1 MTLMKR
7 LSRPLAGLVLC
18 LASLPALASLAPFK
32 ADYRASYM
40 GVTADGSMQLERAG
54 EHNWRYT
61 VQVRNQVADLRQS
74 TEFDVAGGH
83 YRPLRSTDSANLV
96 FKRRTVN
103 ARYDWAA
110 GQAHWEGDVK
120 ADRRGPVA
128 LQAGDMDALLINLA
142 IVRDLAA
149 GKPLSYRMVDE
160 GRVKTLRY
168 TVQGK
173 ETLTVGGRRIE
184 VTRVARTDGDK
195 QQIAWISPEYP
206 VPLRLLQRRKGHDEL
221 DLTIRTVH

>member
-1 MTLMKR
+1 MSL
-7 LSRPLAGLVLC
+7 LARAATALL
-18 LASLPALASLAPFK
+18 LAATSLPALALAPFR
-32 ADYRASYM
+32 ADYSASYM
-40 GVTADGSMQLERAG
+40 GINAEGMMQLERHDNG
-54 EHNWRYT
+54 WRYT
-61 VQVRNQVADLRQS
+61 VQVRNPMAELRQS
-74 TEFDVAGGH
+74 TDFDVKDGH
-83 YRPLRSTDSANLV
+83 FRPLSGHDSSNLA
-96 FKRRTVN
+96 FNRRQVT
-103 ARYDWAA
+103 ASYDW
-110 GQAHWEGDVK
+110 GSRQATWSGSVK
-120 ADRRGPVA
+120 PDRRGPVA
-128 LQAGDMDALLINLA
+128 LRDGDMDALLINLA

>member
-149 GKPLSYRMVDE
+149 GKPLRYRMVDE
-160 GRVKTLRY
+160 GRIKQMRY
-168 TVQGK
+168 TTAGN
-173 ETLTVGGRRIE
+173 ETIQLGGRAVP
-184 VTRVARTDGDK
+184 VTRVSYVDGDK
-195 QQIAWISPEYP
+195 ELIAWISREFP
-206 VPLRLLQRRKGHDEL
+206 VPLRLLQRKNGRDEL
-221 DLTIRTVH
+221 DLTIRAVH